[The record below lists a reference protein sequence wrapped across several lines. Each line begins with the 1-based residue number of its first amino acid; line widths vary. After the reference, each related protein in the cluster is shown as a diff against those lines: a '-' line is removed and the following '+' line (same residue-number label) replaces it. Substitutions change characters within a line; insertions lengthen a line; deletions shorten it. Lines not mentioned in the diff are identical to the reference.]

1 MATVTVFILVILGV
15 IGTLALS
22 VMQFNKISDVKLG
35 DVFIKQI
42 NPRNPWDKSTTKL
55 AKIKDIKKNTLGEV
69 WIKYDVYEDLNEL
82 PVQTDVM
89 ADLWL
94 FESTGWVLLKK

>member
-1 MATVTVFILVILGV
+1 MTTAIVFILLILGV

-22 VMQFNKISDVKLG
+22 VKQFNKISDVKLG

-42 NPRNPWDKSTTKL
+42 TPRNPWDESITKL
-55 AKIKDIKKNTLGEV
+55 AKVKDIKKNTRGEV
-69 WIKYDVYEDLNEL
+69 WIKYDMYKDLNEL

-89 ADLWL
+89 GDLWM
-94 FESTGWVLLKK
+94 FESDGWVLLKE